1 MSCERPFWNDPA
13 ILFSHFSLEY
23 EPSCQHSP
31 WNFIARLV
39 ILSFFMGLIGS
50 AVAGLQIVP
59 VMMLFGVITAFVIIM
74 TTPAKPNRFMIKEH
88 PEDTNSY
95 DSQMKH
101 YKDAKKH
108 PQQPSSKDKK
118 STQPQ
123 LPSISENDVPV
134 TIDFSLRGLITKLFS
149 RGEPAQIKP
158 DRPIEMTPDK
168 SSYKKLPYVTPTQP
182 QGYIAPTFSE
192 HFVNGGS
199 APGSVQPV
207 PSYAAVSGVVEVDAS
222 PYSGAPLPDHTP
234 PTSRNPFMNVLLE
247 EMKYNPHRGSAESV
261 SDPIVKQTFDD
272 FFRVQWFSDPTD
284 VFGKNQSQRQ
294 YVTQPS
300 TTVPNDQGAF
310 ADWLYKIPGKT
321 CKEGGR
327 AACYGGTDGAVI
339 PWLNVL
345 N

>member
-1 MSCERPFWNDPA
+1 
-13 ILFSHFSLEY
+13 L
-23 EPSCQHSP
+23 
-31 WNFIARLV
+31 
-39 ILSFFMGLIGS
+39 
-50 AVAGLQIVP
+50 
-59 VMMLFGVITAFVIIM
+59 
-74 TTPAKPNRFMIKEH
+74 IKE
-88 PEDTNSY
+88 DRQDSRSY
-95 DSQMKH
+95 DSQMKN
-101 YKDAKKH
+101 YKDSQKR
-108 PQQPSSKDKK
+108 PQEQSSKDKK
-118 STQPQ
+118 SSQPEPPFKQ
-123 LPSISENDVPV
+123 ISESELPVPAD
-134 TIDFSLRGLITKLFS
+134 IDFSIRGLIMKLFS
-149 RGEPAQIKP
+149 GKSDSSSPQQIKP

-168 SSYKKLPYVTPTQP
+168 GSYKKLPYVTPTQP

-327 AACYGGTDGAVI
+327 AACYGGTDGAAI